1 MADYEADILV
11 VGSGAG
17 GMTAAVTA
25 AAGGARVLVVEKSAL
40 WGGTSA
46 TSGGFIW
53 IPVSHL
59 AKAAGADDSEADA
72 FAYIRQVTDEIIPDA
87 TIWAFVR
94 GSREMLSWLE
104 TNSHVRCRSIP
115 YADYRPEVAGAKLG
129 YRTHDPVPLDGR
141 LLGPSLDQM
150 RPSAPAVLLFNR
162 LAFTMDDVHPL
173 LHRPPGW
180 WRVLL
185 RVLARYYLD
194 VGQRLRSRRNRFLAA
209 GNALL
214 GRLRLSLDDHKAP
227 LWLNAPLVELIQRPG
242 DRRIVGAVVM
252 REGQPVQINVRNAV
266 ILASGGFEYN
276 AEMRRTYLP
285 QSWNRDWSGSI
296 ESNTGD
302 GLAVAQKV
310 GAASANL
317 DSAWW
322 GPMLKLPDE
331 DRARLLTF
339 ERALPGCIIVN
350 QAGRRFMN
358 EASAYDVAAVHMLES
373 DRPGASTIPSYFLFD
388 GRYRNRYPIGP
399 IIPRTPDWIQQKG
412 ARQILVRAQSWSELA
427 DRTGI
432 PADALNDT
440 ISRFNAEAV
449 VGKDTMFGRG
459 DSPYDRYYGDPKVT
473 PNPNLAPLDRP
484 PFYAIPVYPGDI
496 GTNGGI
502 VTDENAQVLD
512 QQHAPIPGLYAVG
525 NVTASVMGHSYP
537 GAGATL
543 APAMTFGYLAAR
555 HAIRQQAD
563 GLAAAPDQTAAQ
575 S

>member
-1 MADYEADILV
+1 MADYETDILV

-25 AAGGARVLVVEKSAL
+25 AAGGARVIVIEKSAL
-40 WGGTSA
+40 WGGASA

-59 AKAAGADDSEADA
+59 AEAAGAEDSQDDA
-72 FAYIRQVTDEIIPDA
+72 FSYIRQVTDKVIPDA

-94 GSREMLSWLE
+94 GSREMLEWLE
-104 TNSHVRCRSIP
+104 TNSYVRCRSIP
-115 YADYRPEVAGAKLG
+115 YADYRPEVAGARLG

-141 LLGPSLDQM
+141 LLGAALEQM

-194 VGQRLRSRRNRFLAA
+194 IGQRLKSRRNRFLAA

-214 GRLRLSLDDHKAP
+214 GRLRLSLDDHQGAV
-227 LWLNAPLVELIQRPG
+227 WLNTPLVELVQRPG
-242 DRRIVGAVVM
+242 DGRIIGAIVM
-252 REGQPVQINVRNAV
+252 RDGQRVRIDVRNAV
-266 ILASGGFEYN
+266 ILASGGFEHN
-276 AEMRRTYLP
+276 DEMRRTHLG
-285 QSWNRDWSGSI
+285 QSWNPDWSGSI

-302 GLAVAQKV
+302 GLAAAEKV
-310 GAASANL
+310 GAQTANL

-350 QAGRRFMN
+350 QGGRRFMN
-358 EASAYDVAAVHMLES
+358 EASAYDVAAVRMFES
-373 DRPGASTIPSYFLFD
+373 DRPGEGTIPSYFLFD
-388 GRYRNRYPIGP
+388 RRYRDRYPIGP

-412 ARQILVRAQSWSELA
+412 ARQILIRADSWSELA
-427 DRTGI
+427 TRIGL
-432 PADALNDT
+432 PADALDDT

-449 VGKDTMFGRG
+449 DGKDSLFGRG

-473 PNPNLAPLDRP
+473 PNPNLAPLDQP
-484 PFYAIPVYPGDI
+484 PFYAVPVYPGDI
-496 GTNGGI
+496 GTNGGV

-512 QQHAPIPGLYAVG
+512 QQHVPIPGFYATG

-543 APAMTFGYLAAR
+543 APAMTFGYLAAK
-555 HAIRQQAD
+555 HATKQAAD
-563 GLAAAPDQTAAQ
+563 APAVA